1 MDVIAKAA
9 SSQRTVAS
17 VKFLYER
24 GYAIECAVS
33 KLFLTR
39 DSIMILEAEKFRSFE
54 LAGWQAIPAGYH
66 DAFGPLTSQAIEPL
80 LDAVR
85 LKKAMSFLDIAS
97 GPGYVAAAAA
107 KRGAA
112 VVGVDFSAAMV
123 EHAQRLHAG
132 VEFREGDAEAL
143 PFGNGLVDAAAMNF
157 GILHL
162 GQPEKALIEA
172 RRILRTNGR
181 FAFSVWAKPEE
192 TIGFGIVLRAVELH
206 GEPRVELPEG
216 PPFFRYSDP
225 EECQR
230 SLLVAGFETPS
241 VIKVKQV
248 WRLPAGDGLFNAMKD
263 STVRTAGLLRAQ
275 KPTVLTK
282 IRDEMRGA
290 LAQYTKRDVVELP
303 MPAWVAS
310 GIKA

>member
-1 MDVIAKAA
+1 
-9 SSQRTVAS
+9 
-17 VKFLYER
+17 
-24 GYAIECAVS
+24 
-33 KLFLTR
+33 
-39 DSIMILEAEKFRSFE
+39 MILETEKFRGFE
-54 LAGWQAIPAGYH
+54 LAGWQEIPVGYH
-66 DAFGPLTSQAIEPL
+66 DAFGPLTAQAIEPL

-85 LKKAMSFLDIAS
+85 LKKAMSFLDIAC

-107 KRGAA
+107 RRGAT
-112 VVGVDFSAAMV
+112 VLGIDFSAPMIA
-123 EHAQRLHAG
+123 HARRLQPG

-143 PFGNGLVDAAAMNF
+143 PCGNGLFDAAAMNF

-162 GQPEKALIEA
+162 GQPEKAILEA
-172 RRILRTNGR
+172 YRVLRTGGR
-181 FAFSVWAKPEE
+181 FAFSAWAKPEE

-206 GEPRVELPEG
+206 GEPRVELPQG

-230 SLLVAGFETPS
+230 GLIVAGFESHNVT
-241 VIKVKQV
+241 KVQQI

-275 KPTVLTK
+275 KTTVLEK
-282 IRDEMRGA
+282 IRNEIRQSLDP
-290 LAQYTKRDVVELP
+290 YTKGDVVELP

-310 GIKA
+310 GVKA